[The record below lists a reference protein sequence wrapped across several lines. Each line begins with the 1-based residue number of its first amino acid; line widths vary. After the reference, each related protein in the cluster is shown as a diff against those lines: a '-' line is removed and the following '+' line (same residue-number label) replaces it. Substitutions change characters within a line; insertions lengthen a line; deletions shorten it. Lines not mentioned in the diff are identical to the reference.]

1 MQISLNSIKQIRGD
15 NVEKSN
21 EKLEKG
27 GINEDLKNIENFAF
41 IDINGTKVS
50 IELMDSQK
58 YENVEA
64 IPIKTDFFGKK
75 DFLTI
80 KKGYEMGLV
89 EIKELDNSTVNTVSC
104 KNDSVVPLILIDG
117 DEITGAMQN
126 RIINETLLI
135 PAKSNI
141 NIPVSCTEH
150 GRWHTRGEG
159 EASRTFKTS
168 LYSDNHSTRSRK
180 SRASYEDRDYQGE
193 VWDSISE
200 FESRS
205 NFKSMTSA
213 LNDSYENL
221 KDKQNDYLSKFHIED
236 GQNGVIFIVNG
247 EIKGL
252 EFFYNHSI
260 YKQYHEKLCR
270 SYIIEAIVEK
280 KSVDNIDRLELMN
293 ALENI
298 SDSEFKSQ
306 KSIGLGDNIKFSND
320 FGSGSGLIWE
330 DELIHMTFFK
340 DFIIN
345 EVII

>member
-1 MQISLNSIKQIRGD
+1 MNSIKQLWGD
-15 NVEKSN
+15 KVEKTN
-21 EKLEKG
+21 
-27 GINEDLKNIENFAF
+27 KNIENSEAVGELNKIENISF
-41 IDINGTKVS
+41 IDINGTKIA
-50 IELMDSQK
+50 IELLDSQK

-64 IPIKTDFFGKK
+64 IPIKSDFFGKK
-75 DFLTI
+75 DFITL
-80 KKGYEMGLV
+80 KKGYEMNLV
-89 EIKELDNSTVNTVSC
+89 EIKELEHSTVNTVSC
-104 KNDSVVPLILIDG
+104 KNDSVTPLILIDG

-126 RIINETLLI
+126 RIINDTLLI
-135 PAKSNI
+135 PAQSTL

-159 EASRTFKTS
+159 EASRTFKPS
-168 LYSDNHSTRSRK
+168 LYSANHSKKKKK
-180 SRASYEDRDYQGE
+180 SRASYEERDYQGE

-221 KDKQNDYLSKFHIED
+221 KDKQNDYLKKFNIED

-247 EIKGL
+247 ELKGL
-252 EFFYNHSI
+252 ELFYNHSI

-280 KSVDNIDRLELMN
+280 KSVENIDRLELMKL
-293 ALENI
+293 LEKI
-298 SDSEFKSQ
+298 SDSEFKSK
-306 KSIGLGDNIKFSND
+306 KSIGLGDNLKFSND
-320 FGSGSGLIWE
+320 FGSGSGLVWE

-340 DFIIN
+340 DLVIN

>member
-1 MQISLNSIKQIRGD
+1 MNSIKQTWGD
-15 NVEKSN
+15 DVEKTN
-21 EKLEKG
+21 
-27 GINEDLKNIENFAF
+27 KNIENSEVNEDLNKFENIAF
-41 IDINGTKVS
+41 IDINGTKIS
-50 IELMDSQK
+50 IELLDSQK

-64 IPIKTDFFGKK
+64 IPIKSDFFGKK
-75 DFLTI
+75 DFLTL

-89 EIKELDNSTVNTVSC
+89 EIKELEHSTVNTVSC
-104 KNDSVVPLILIDG
+104 KNDSVTPLILIDG

-126 RIINETLLI
+126 RIINDTLLI
-135 PAKSNI
+135 PAKSTI

-150 GRWHTRGEG
+150 GRWHTKGEG
-159 EASRTFKTS
+159 AESRTFKPS
-168 LYSDNHSTRSRK
+168 LYSANHSTRSRK
-180 SRASYEDRDYQGE
+180 SRASYEERDYQGE

-247 EIKGL
+247 EVKGL
-252 EFFYNHSI
+252 ELFYNHSI
-260 YKQYHEKLCR
+260 YKEYHEKLCR

-280 KSVDNIDRLELMN
+280 KSVDDIDRLELMKV
-293 ALENI
+293 LENI
-298 SDSEFKSQ
+298 SQSEFKSK
-306 KSIGLGDNIKFSND
+306 KSIGLGDNLKFSND
-320 FGSGSGLIWE
+320 FGSGSGLVWE

-340 DFIIN
+340 DFVIN

>member
-1 MQISLNSIKQIRGD
+1 MEKTNKNKENSE
-15 NVEKSN
+15 V
-21 EKLEKG
+21 
-27 GINEDLKNIENFAF
+27 NEDLNKFENIAF
-41 IDINGTKVS
+41 IDINGTKIS
-50 IELMDSQK
+50 IELLDSQK

-64 IPIKTDFFGKK
+64 IPIKSDFFGKK
-75 DFLTI
+75 DFLTL
-80 KKGYEMGLV
+80 KKGYEMNLV
-89 EIKELDNSTVNTVSC
+89 EIKELEHSTVNTVSC
-104 KNDSVVPLILIDG
+104 KNDSVTPLILIDG

-126 RIINETLLI
+126 RIINDTLLI
-135 PAKSNI
+135 PAKSTI

-150 GRWHTRGEG
+150 GRWHTKGEG
-159 EASRTFKTS
+159 AESRTFKPS
-168 LYSDNHSTRSRK
+168 LYSANHSTRSRK
-180 SRASYEDRDYQGE
+180 SRASYEERDYQGE

-247 EIKGL
+247 EVKGL
-252 EFFYNHSI
+252 ELFYNHSI
-260 YKQYHEKLCR
+260 YKEYHEKLCR

-280 KSVDNIDRLELMN
+280 KSVDNIDRLELMKV
-293 ALENI
+293 LENI
-298 SDSEFKSQ
+298 SQSEFKSK
-306 KSIGLGDNIKFSND
+306 KSIGLGDNLKFSND
-320 FGSGSGLIWE
+320 FGSGSGLVWE

-340 DFIIN
+340 DFVIN

>member
-1 MQISLNSIKQIRGD
+1 M
-15 NVEKSN
+15 EKTN
-21 EKLEKG
+21 
-27 GINEDLKNIENFAF
+27 KNIENSEAVGELNKIENISF
-41 IDINGTKVS
+41 IDINGTKIA
-50 IELMDSQK
+50 IELLDSQK

-64 IPIKTDFFGKK
+64 IPIKSDFFGKK
-75 DFLTI
+75 DFLTL
-80 KKGYEMGLV
+80 KKGYEMNLV
-89 EIKELDNSTVNTVSC
+89 EIKELEHSTVNTVSC
-104 KNDSVVPLILIDG
+104 KNDSVTPLILIDG

-126 RIINETLLI
+126 RIINDTLLI
-135 PAKSNI
+135 PAQSTL

-159 EASRTFKTS
+159 EASRTFKPS
-168 LYSDNHSTRSRK
+168 LYSANHSTRSRK
-180 SRASYEDRDYQGE
+180 SRASYEERDYQGE

-221 KDKQNDYLSKFHIED
+221 KDKQNDYLKKFNIED

-247 EIKGL
+247 ELKGL
-252 EFFYNHSI
+252 ELFYNHSI

-280 KSVDNIDRLELMN
+280 KSVENIDRLELMKL
-293 ALENI
+293 LEKI
-298 SDSEFKSQ
+298 SDSEFKSK
-306 KSIGLGDNIKFSND
+306 KSIGLGDNLKFSND
-320 FGSGSGLIWE
+320 FGSGSGLVWE
-330 DELIHMTFFK
+330 DELIHMTLFK
-340 DFIIN
+340 DLVIN

>member
-1 MQISLNSIKQIRGD
+1 MNSIKQIWGD
-15 NVEKSN
+15 NVEKTN
-21 EKLEKG
+21 
-27 GINEDLKNIENFAF
+27 KNIENSEVNEDLNKIENIAF
-41 IDINGTKVS
+41 IDINGTKIS
-50 IELMDSQK
+50 IELLDSQK

-64 IPIKTDFFGKK
+64 IPIKSDYFGKK
-75 DFLTI
+75 DFLTL

-89 EIKELDNSTVNTVSC
+89 EIKELENSTVNTVLC
-104 KNDSVVPLILIDG
+104 KNDSVAPLILIDG

-126 RIINETLLI
+126 RIINDTLLI
-135 PAKSNI
+135 PAKSTI

-150 GRWHTRGEG
+150 GRWHTKGEG
-159 EASRTFKTS
+159 AESRTFKPS
-168 LYSDNHSTRSRK
+168 LYSANHSTRSRK
-180 SRASYEDRDYQGE
+180 SRA

-247 EIKGL
+247 EVKGL
-252 EFFYNHSI
+252 ELFYNHSI
-260 YKQYHEKLCR
+260 YKEYHEKLCR

-280 KSVDNIDRLELMN
+280 KSVDNIDRLKLMKV
-293 ALENI
+293 LENI
-298 SDSEFKSQ
+298 SQSEFKSK
-306 KSIGLGDNIKFSND
+306 KSIGLGDNLKFSND
-320 FGSGSGLIWE
+320 FGSGSGLVWE

-340 DFIIN
+340 DFVIN

>member
-1 MQISLNSIKQIRGD
+1 M
-15 NVEKSN
+15 EKTN
-21 EKLEKG
+21 
-27 GINEDLKNIENFAF
+27 KNIENSESIEDLNKIENIAF
-41 IDINGTKVS
+41 IDVNGTKIA
-50 IELMDSQK
+50 IELLDSQK

-64 IPIKTDFFGKK
+64 IPIKSDYFGKK
-75 DFLTI
+75 DFLTL

-89 EIKELDNSTVNTVSC
+89 EIKELENSTVNTVLC
-104 KNDSVVPLILIDG
+104 KNDSVAPLILIDG

-126 RIINETLLI
+126 RIINDTLLI
-135 PAKSNI
+135 PAKSTI

-150 GRWHTRGEG
+150 GRWHTKGEG
-159 EASRTFKTS
+159 AESRTFKPS
-168 LYSDNHSTRSRK
+168 LYSANHTTRSRK
-180 SRASYEDRDYQGE
+180 SRASYEERDYQGE

-247 EIKGL
+247 EVKGL
-252 EFFYNHSI
+252 ELFYNHSI
-260 YKQYHEKLCR
+260 YKEYHEKLCR

-280 KSVDNIDRLELMN
+280 KSVDNIDRLELMKV
-293 ALENI
+293 LENI
-298 SDSEFKSQ
+298 SQSEFKSK
-306 KSIGLGDNIKFSND
+306 KSIGLGDNLKFSND
-320 FGSGSGLIWE
+320 FGSGSGLVWE

-340 DFIIN
+340 DFVIN

>member
-1 MQISLNSIKQIRGD
+1 MNSIKQTWGD
-15 NVEKSN
+15 KVEKAN
-21 EKLEKG
+21 
-27 GINEDLKNIENFAF
+27 KNIENSEAIEDLNKIENIAF
-41 IDINGTKVS
+41 IDINGTKIS
-50 IELMDSQK
+50 IELLDSQK

-64 IPIKTDFFGKK
+64 IPIKSDFFGKK
-75 DFLTI
+75 DFLTL

-89 EIKELDNSTVNTVSC
+89 EIKELEHSTVNTVLC
-104 KNDSVVPLILIDG
+104 KNDSVAPLILIDG

-126 RIINETLLI
+126 RIINDTLLI
-135 PAKSNI
+135 PAKSTI

-159 EASRTFKTS
+159 AESRTFKPS
-168 LYSDNHSTRSRK
+168 LYSANHTTRSRK
-180 SRASYEDRDYQGE
+180 SRASYEERDYQGE

-247 EIKGL
+247 EVKGL
-252 EFFYNHSI
+252 ELFYNHSI
-260 YKQYHEKLCR
+260 YKEYHEKLCR

-280 KSVDNIDRLELMN
+280 KSVENIDRLELMKV
-293 ALENI
+293 LENI
-298 SDSEFKSQ
+298 SQSEFKSK
-306 KSIGLGDNIKFSND
+306 KSIGLGDNLKFSND
-320 FGSGSGLIWE
+320 FGSGSGLVWE

-340 DFIIN
+340 DFVIN

>member
-1 MQISLNSIKQIRGD
+1 MNSIKQTWGD
-15 NVEKSN
+15 DVEKTN
-21 EKLEKG
+21 
-27 GINEDLKNIENFAF
+27 KNIENSEVNEDLNKFENIAF
-41 IDINGTKVS
+41 IDINGTKIS
-50 IELMDSQK
+50 IEL
-58 YENVEA
+58 
-64 IPIKTDFFGKK
+64 
-75 DFLTI
+75 
-80 KKGYEMGLV
+80 
-89 EIKELDNSTVNTVSC
+89 C
-104 KNDSVVPLILIDG
+104 KNDSVTPLILIDG

-126 RIINETLLI
+126 RIINDTLLI
-135 PAKSNI
+135 PAKSTI

-150 GRWHTRGEG
+150 GRWHTKGEG
-159 EASRTFKTS
+159 AESRTFKPS
-168 LYSDNHSTRSRK
+168 LYSANHSTRSRK
-180 SRASYEDRDYQGE
+180 SRASYEERDYQGE

-247 EIKGL
+247 EVKGL
-252 EFFYNHSI
+252 ELFYNHSI

-280 KSVDNIDRLELMN
+280 KSVDNIDRLKLMKV
-293 ALENI
+293 LENI
-298 SDSEFKSQ
+298 SQSEFKSK
-306 KSIGLGDNIKFSND
+306 KSIGLGDNLKFSND
-320 FGSGSGLIWE
+320 FGSGSGLVWE

-340 DFIIN
+340 DFVIN

>member
-1 MQISLNSIKQIRGD
+1 M
-15 NVEKSN
+15 EKSN
-21 EKLEKG
+21 KEIENSE
-27 GINEDLKNIENFAF
+27 IIEDLNKIENIAF
-41 IDINGTKVS
+41 IDLNGAKIS
-50 IELMDSQK
+50 IEILESQK

-64 IPIKTDFFGKK
+64 IPIRSDFFGKK
-75 DFLTI
+75 DFLTL
-80 KKGYEMGLV
+80 KKGYEMNLV
-89 EIKELDNSTVNTVSC
+89 EIKELDHSTVNAVSC
-104 KNDSVVPLILIDG
+104 KNDSVAPLILIDG

-126 RIINETLLI
+126 RIINDTLLI
-135 PAKSNI
+135 PAKSTV

-159 EASRTFKTS
+159 EASRTFEPS
-168 LYSDNHSTRSRK
+168 LYSANHSTRSRK
-180 SRASYEDRDYQGE
+180 SRASYEERDYQGE

-252 EFFYNHSI
+252 ELFYNHSI

-280 KSVDNIDRLELMN
+280 KSVDNIDRLEFVKVM
-293 ALENI
+293 ENI
-298 SDSEFKSQ
+298 SHSEFKSK
-306 KSIGLGDNIKFSND
+306 KSIGLGDNVKFSND
-320 FGSGSGLIWE
+320 FGSGSSLVWE

-340 DFIIN
+340 DFVIN

>member
-1 MQISLNSIKQIRGD
+1 MNSIKQTWGD
-15 NVEKSN
+15 DVEKTN
-21 EKLEKG
+21 
-27 GINEDLKNIENFAF
+27 KNIENSEVNEDLNKFENIAF
-41 IDINGTKVS
+41 IDINGTKIS
-50 IELMDSQK
+50 IELLDSQK

-64 IPIKTDFFGKK
+64 IPIKSDFFGKK
-75 DFLTI
+75 DFLTL
-80 KKGYEMGLV
+80 KKGYEMNLV
-89 EIKELDNSTVNTVSC
+89 EIKELEHSTVNTVSC
-104 KNDSVVPLILIDG
+104 KNDSVTPLILIDG

-126 RIINETLLI
+126 RIINDTLLI
-135 PAKSNI
+135 PAKSTI

-150 GRWHTRGEG
+150 GRWHTKGEG
-159 EASRTFKTS
+159 AESRTFKPS
-168 LYSDNHSTRSRK
+168 LYSANHSTRSRK
-180 SRASYEDRDYQGE
+180 SRASYEERDYQGE

-236 GQNGVIFIVNG
+236 GQNGVIFIVN
-247 EIKGL
+247 EEVKGL
-252 EFFYNHSI
+252 ELFYNHSI

-280 KSVDNIDRLELMN
+280 KSVDNIDRLELMKV
-293 ALENI
+293 LENI
-298 SDSEFKSQ
+298 SQSEFKSK
-306 KSIGLGDNIKFSND
+306 KSIGLGDNLKFSND
-320 FGSGSGLIWE
+320 FGSGSGLVWE

-340 DFIIN
+340 DFVIN

>member
-1 MQISLNSIKQIRGD
+1 MNSIKQTWGD
-15 NVEKSN
+15 DVEKTN
-21 EKLEKG
+21 
-27 GINEDLKNIENFAF
+27 KNIENSEVNEDLNKFENIAF
-41 IDINGTKVS
+41 IDINGTKIS
-50 IELMDSQK
+50 IELLDSQK

-64 IPIKTDFFGKK
+64 IPIKSDFFGKK
-75 DFLTI
+75 DFLTL
-80 KKGYEMGLV
+80 KKGYEMNLV
-89 EIKELDNSTVNTVSC
+89 EIKELEHSTVNTVSC
-104 KNDSVVPLILIDG
+104 KNDSVTPLILIDG

-126 RIINETLLI
+126 RIINDTLLI
-135 PAKSNI
+135 PAKSTI
-141 NIPVSCTEH
+141 NIPVSCSEH
-150 GRWHTRGEG
+150 GRWHTKGEG
-159 EASRTFKTS
+159 AESRTFKPS
-168 LYSDNHSTRSRK
+168 LYSANHSTRSRK
-180 SRASYEDRDYQGE
+180 SRASYEERDYQGE

-247 EIKGL
+247 EVKGL
-252 EFFYNHSI
+252 ELFYNHSI

-280 KSVDNIDRLELMN
+280 KSVDNIDRLELMKV
-293 ALENI
+293 LENI
-298 SDSEFKSQ
+298 SQSEFKSK
-306 KSIGLGDNIKFSND
+306 KSIGLGDNLKFSND
-320 FGSGSGLIWE
+320 FGSGSGLVWE

-340 DFIIN
+340 DFVIN

>member
-1 MQISLNSIKQIRGD
+1 MNSIKQTWGD
-15 NVEKSN
+15 DVEKTN
-21 EKLEKG
+21 
-27 GINEDLKNIENFAF
+27 KNIENSEVNEDLNKFENIAF
-41 IDINGTKVS
+41 IDINGTKIS
-50 IELMDSQK
+50 IELLDSQK

-64 IPIKTDFFGKK
+64 IPIKSDFFGKK
-75 DFLTI
+75 DFLTL
-80 KKGYEMGLV
+80 KKGYEMNLV
-89 EIKELDNSTVNTVSC
+89 EIKELEHSTVNTVSC
-104 KNDSVVPLILIDG
+104 KNDSVTPLILIDG

-126 RIINETLLI
+126 RIINDTLLI
-135 PAKSNI
+135 PAKSTI

-150 GRWHTRGEG
+150 GRWHTKGEG
-159 EASRTFKTS
+159 AESRTFKPS
-168 LYSDNHSTRSRK
+168 LYSANHSTRSRK
-180 SRASYEDRDYQGE
+180 SRASYEERDYQGE

-247 EIKGL
+247 EVKGL
-252 EFFYNHSI
+252 ELFYNHSI
-260 YKQYHEKLCR
+260 YKEYHEKLCR

-280 KSVDNIDRLELMN
+280 KSVDDIDRLELMKV
-293 ALENI
+293 LENI
-298 SDSEFKSQ
+298 SQSEFKSK
-306 KSIGLGDNIKFSND
+306 KSIGLGDNLKFSND
-320 FGSGSGLIWE
+320 FGSGSGLVWE

-340 DFIIN
+340 DFVIN

>member
-1 MQISLNSIKQIRGD
+1 MNSIKQTWGD
-15 NVEKSN
+15 DVEKTN
-21 EKLEKG
+21 
-27 GINEDLKNIENFAF
+27 KNIENSEVNEDLNKFENIAF
-41 IDINGTKVS
+41 IDINGTKIS
-50 IELMDSQK
+50 IELLDSQK

-64 IPIKTDFFGKK
+64 IPIKSDFFGKK
-75 DFLTI
+75 DFLTL

-89 EIKELDNSTVNTVSC
+89 EIKELENSTVNTVLC
-104 KNDSVVPLILIDG
+104 KNDSVAPLILIDG

-126 RIINETLLI
+126 RIINDTLLI
-135 PAKSNI
+135 PAKSTI

-150 GRWHTRGEG
+150 GRWHTKGEG
-159 EASRTFKTS
+159 AESRTFKPS
-168 LYSDNHSTRSRK
+168 LYSANHSTRSRK
-180 SRASYEDRDYQGE
+180 SRASYEERDYQGE

-247 EIKGL
+247 EVKGL
-252 EFFYNHSI
+252 ELFYNHSI
-260 YKQYHEKLCR
+260 YKEYHEKLCR

-280 KSVDNIDRLELMN
+280 KSVDNIDRLELMKV
-293 ALENI
+293 LENI
-298 SDSEFKSQ
+298 SQSEFKSK
-306 KSIGLGDNIKFSND
+306 KSIGLGDNLKFSND
-320 FGSGSGLIWE
+320 FGSGSGLVWE

-340 DFIIN
+340 DFVIN

>member
-1 MQISLNSIKQIRGD
+1 MNSIKQIWGD
-15 NVEKSN
+15 KVEKSN
-21 EKLEKG
+21 KEIENSE
-27 GINEDLKNIENFAF
+27 IIEDLNKIENIAF
-41 IDINGTKVS
+41 IDLNGAKISVE
-50 IELMDSQK
+50 ILESQK

-64 IPIKTDFFGKK
+64 IPIRSDFFGKK
-75 DFLTI
+75 DFLTL
-80 KKGYEMGLV
+80 KKGYEMNLV
-89 EIKELDNSTVNTVSC
+89 EIKELDHSTVNAVSC
-104 KNDSVVPLILIDG
+104 KNDSVAPLILIDG
-117 DEITGAMQN
+117 DEITGAIQN
-126 RIINETLLI
+126 RIINDTLLI
-135 PAKSNI
+135 PAKSTV

-159 EASRTFKTS
+159 EASRTFEPS
-168 LYSDNHSTRSRK
+168 LYSANHSTRSRK
-180 SRASYEDRDYQGE
+180 SRASYEERDYQGE

-252 EFFYNHSI
+252 ELFYNHSI

-280 KSVDNIDRLELMN
+280 KSVDNIDRLEFVKVM
-293 ALENI
+293 ENI
-298 SDSEFKSQ
+298 SHSEFKSK
-306 KSIGLGDNIKFSND
+306 KSIGLGDNVKFSND
-320 FGSGSGLIWE
+320 FGSGSSLVWE

-340 DFIIN
+340 DFVIN

>member
-1 MQISLNSIKQIRGD
+1 MNSIKQTWGD
-15 NVEKSN
+15 KVEKAN
-21 EKLEKG
+21 
-27 GINEDLKNIENFAF
+27 KNIENSKAIEDLNKIENIAF
-41 IDINGTKVS
+41 IDINGTKIS
-50 IELMDSQK
+50 IELLESQK

-64 IPIKTDFFGKK
+64 IPIKSDFFGKK
-75 DFLTI
+75 DFLTL

-89 EIKELDNSTVNTVSC
+89 EIKELEHSTVNTVSC
-104 KNDSVVPLILIDG
+104 KNDSVTPLILIDG

-126 RIINETLLI
+126 RIINDTLLI
-135 PAKSNI
+135 PAKSTI

-150 GRWHTRGEG
+150 GRWHTKGEG
-159 EASRTFKTS
+159 AESRTFKPS
-168 LYSDNHSTRSRK
+168 LYSANHSTRSRK
-180 SRASYEDRDYQGE
+180 SRASYEEHDYQGE

-221 KDKQNDYLSKFHIED
+221 KDKQNDYLSKFHIKD

-247 EIKGL
+247 EVKGL
-252 EFFYNHSI
+252 ELFYNHSI

-280 KSVDNIDRLELMN
+280 KSVDNIDRLELMKV
-293 ALENI
+293 LENI
-298 SDSEFKSQ
+298 SQSEFKSK
-306 KSIGLGDNIKFSND
+306 KSIGLGDNLKFSND
-320 FGSGSGLIWE
+320 FGSGSGLVWE

-340 DFIIN
+340 DFVIN

>member
-1 MQISLNSIKQIRGD
+1 MNSIKQTWGD
-15 NVEKSN
+15 DVEKTNKNKENS
-21 EKLEKG
+21 EV
-27 GINEDLKNIENFAF
+27 NEDLNKFENIAF
-41 IDINGTKVS
+41 IDINGTKIS
-50 IELMDSQK
+50 IELLDSQK

-64 IPIKTDFFGKK
+64 IPIKSDFFGKK
-75 DFLTI
+75 DFLTL
-80 KKGYEMGLV
+80 KKGYEMNLV
-89 EIKELDNSTVNTVSC
+89 EIKELEHSTVNTVSC
-104 KNDSVVPLILIDG
+104 KNDSVTPLILIDG

-126 RIINETLLI
+126 RIINDTLLI
-135 PAKSNI
+135 PAKSTI

-150 GRWHTRGEG
+150 GRWHTKGEG
-159 EASRTFKTS
+159 AESRTFKPS
-168 LYSDNHSTRSRK
+168 LYSANHSTRSRK
-180 SRASYEDRDYQGE
+180 SRASYEERDYQGE

-247 EIKGL
+247 EVKGL
-252 EFFYNHSI
+252 ELFYNHSI
-260 YKQYHEKLCR
+260 YKEYHEKLCR

-280 KSVDNIDRLELMN
+280 KSVDNIDRLELMKV
-293 ALENI
+293 LENI
-298 SDSEFKSQ
+298 SQSEFKSK
-306 KSIGLGDNIKFSND
+306 KSIGLGDNLKFSND
-320 FGSGSGLIWE
+320 FGSGSGLVWE

-340 DFIIN
+340 DFVIN

>member
-1 MQISLNSIKQIRGD
+1 MNSIKQIWGD
-15 NVEKSN
+15 KVEKSN
-21 EKLEKG
+21 KEIENSE
-27 GINEDLKNIENFAF
+27 IIEDLNKIENIAF
-41 IDINGTKVS
+41 IDLNGAKIS
-50 IELMDSQK
+50 IEILESQK

-64 IPIKTDFFGKK
+64 IPIRSDFFGKK
-75 DFLTI
+75 DFLTL
-80 KKGYEMGLV
+80 KKGYEMNLV
-89 EIKELDNSTVNTVSC
+89 EIKELDHSTVNAVSC
-104 KNDSVVPLILIDG
+104 KNDSVAPLILIDG

-126 RIINETLLI
+126 RIINDTLLI
-135 PAKSNI
+135 PAKSTV

-159 EASRTFKTS
+159 EASRTFEPS
-168 LYSDNHSTRSRK
+168 LYSANHSTRSRK
-180 SRASYEDRDYQGE
+180 SRASYEERDYQGE

-252 EFFYNHSI
+252 ELFYNHSI

-280 KSVDNIDRLELMN
+280 KSVDNIDRLEFVKVM
-293 ALENI
+293 ENI
-298 SDSEFKSQ
+298 SHSEFKSK
-306 KSIGLGDNIKFSND
+306 KSIGLGDNVKFSND
-320 FGSGSGLIWE
+320 FGSGSSLVWE

-340 DFIIN
+340 DFVIN

>member
-1 MQISLNSIKQIRGD
+1 MNSIKQTWGD
-15 NVEKSN
+15 DVEKTN
-21 EKLEKG
+21 
-27 GINEDLKNIENFAF
+27 KNIENSEVNEDLNKFENIAF
-41 IDINGTKVS
+41 IDINGTKIS
-50 IELMDSQK
+50 IELLDSQK
-58 YENVEA
+58 YENFEA
-64 IPIKTDFFGKK
+64 IPIKSDYFGKK
-75 DFLTI
+75 DFLTL

-89 EIKELDNSTVNTVSC
+89 EIKELENSTVNTVLC
-104 KNDSVVPLILIDG
+104 KNDSVAPLILIDG

-126 RIINETLLI
+126 RIINDTLLI
-135 PAKSNI
+135 PAKSTI

-150 GRWHTRGEG
+150 GRWHTKGEG
-159 EASRTFKTS
+159 AESRTFKPS
-168 LYSDNHSTRSRK
+168 LYSANHSTRSRK
-180 SRASYEDRDYQGE
+180 SRASYEERDYQGE

-247 EIKGL
+247 EVKGL
-252 EFFYNHSI
+252 ELFYNHSI
-260 YKQYHEKLCR
+260 YKEYHEKLCR

-280 KSVDNIDRLELMN
+280 KSVDNIDRLKLMKV
-293 ALENI
+293 LENI
-298 SDSEFKSQ
+298 SQSEFKSK
-306 KSIGLGDNIKFSND
+306 KSIGLGDNLKFSND
-320 FGSGSGLIWE
+320 FGSGSGLVWE

-340 DFIIN
+340 DFVIN

>member
-1 MQISLNSIKQIRGD
+1 MNSIKQIWGD
-15 NVEKSN
+15 NVEKTN
-21 EKLEKG
+21 
-27 GINEDLKNIENFAF
+27 KNIENSEVNEDLNKIENIAF
-41 IDINGTKVS
+41 IDINGTKIS
-50 IELMDSQK
+50 IELLESQK

-64 IPIKTDFFGKK
+64 IPIKSDYFGKK
-75 DFLTI
+75 DFLTL

-89 EIKELDNSTVNTVSC
+89 EIKELEHSTVNTVLC
-104 KNDSVVPLILIDG
+104 KNDSVAPLILIDG

-126 RIINETLLI
+126 RIINDTLLI
-135 PAKSNI
+135 PAKSTI

-150 GRWHTRGEG
+150 GRWHTKGEG
-159 EASRTFKTS
+159 AESRTFKPS
-168 LYSDNHSTRSRK
+168 LYSANHTTRSRK
-180 SRASYEDRDYQGE
+180 SRASYEERDYQGE

-247 EIKGL
+247 EVKGL
-252 EFFYNHSI
+252 ELFYNHSI
-260 YKQYHEKLCR
+260 YKEYHEKLCR

-280 KSVDNIDRLELMN
+280 KSVDNIDRLELMKV
-293 ALENI
+293 LENI
-298 SDSEFKSQ
+298 SQSEFKSK
-306 KSIGLGDNIKFSND
+306 KSIGLGDNLKFSND
-320 FGSGSGLIWE
+320 FGSGSGLVWE

-340 DFIIN
+340 DFVIN

>member
-1 MQISLNSIKQIRGD
+1 MNSIKQTWGD
-15 NVEKSN
+15 DVEKTN
-21 EKLEKG
+21 
-27 GINEDLKNIENFAF
+27 KNIENSEVNEDLNKFENIAF
-41 IDINGTKVS
+41 IDINGTKIS
-50 IELMDSQK
+50 IELLDSQK

-64 IPIKTDFFGKK
+64 IPIKSDFFGKK
-75 DFLTI
+75 DFLTL

-89 EIKELDNSTVNTVSC
+89 EIKELENSTVNTVLC
-104 KNDSVVPLILIDG
+104 KNDSVAPLILIDG

-126 RIINETLLI
+126 RIINDTLLI
-135 PAKSNI
+135 PAKSTI

-150 GRWHTRGEG
+150 GRWHTKGEG
-159 EASRTFKTS
+159 AESRTFKPS
-168 LYSDNHSTRSRK
+168 LYSANHSTRSRK
-180 SRASYEDRDYQGE
+180 SRASYEERDYQGE

-247 EIKGL
+247 EVKGL
-252 EFFYNHSI
+252 ELFYNHSI

-280 KSVDNIDRLELMN
+280 KSVDNIDRLELMKV
-293 ALENI
+293 LENI
-298 SDSEFKSQ
+298 SQSEFKSK
-306 KSIGLGDNIKFSND
+306 KSIGLGDNLKFSND
-320 FGSGSGLIWE
+320 FGSGSGLVWE

-340 DFIIN
+340 DFVIN

>member
-1 MQISLNSIKQIRGD
+1 MNSIKQLWGD
-15 NVEKSN
+15 KVEKTN
-21 EKLEKG
+21 
-27 GINEDLKNIENFAF
+27 KNIEKSESIEDLNKIENIAF
-41 IDINGTKVS
+41 IDVNGTKIA
-50 IELMDSQK
+50 IELLDSQK

-64 IPIKTDFFGKK
+64 IPIKSDYFGKK
-75 DFLTI
+75 DFLTL
-80 KKGYEMGLV
+80 KKGYEMNLV
-89 EIKELDNSTVNTVSC
+89 EIKELEHSTVNTVSC
-104 KNDSVVPLILIDG
+104 KNDSVTPLILIDG

-126 RIINETLLI
+126 RIINDTLLI
-135 PAKSNI
+135 PAKSTI

-150 GRWHTRGEG
+150 GRWHTKGEG
-159 EASRTFKTS
+159 AESRTFKPS
-168 LYSDNHSTRSRK
+168 LYSANHSTRSRK
-180 SRASYEDRDYQGE
+180 SRASYEERDYQGE

-221 KDKQNDYLSKFHIED
+221 KDKQNDYLSKFHIAD

-247 EIKGL
+247 EVKGL
-252 EFFYNHSI
+252 ELFYNHSI

-280 KSVDNIDRLELMN
+280 KSVDNIDRLELMKV
-293 ALENI
+293 LENI
-298 SDSEFKSQ
+298 SNSEFKSH
-306 KSIGLGDNIKFSND
+306 KSIGLGDNLKFSND
-320 FGSGSGLIWE
+320 FGSGSGLVWE

-340 DFIIN
+340 DFVIN

>member
-1 MQISLNSIKQIRGD
+1 MNSIKQTWGD
-15 NVEKSN
+15 DVEKTN
-21 EKLEKG
+21 
-27 GINEDLKNIENFAF
+27 KNIENSEVNEDLNKFENIAF
-41 IDINGTKVS
+41 IDINGTKIS
-50 IELMDSQK
+50 IELLDSQK

-64 IPIKTDFFGKK
+64 IPIKSDFFGKK
-75 DFLTI
+75 DFLTL

-89 EIKELDNSTVNTVSC
+89 EIKELENSTVNTVSC
-104 KNDSVVPLILIDG
+104 KNDSVAPLILIDG

-126 RIINETLLI
+126 RIINDTLLI
-135 PAKSNI
+135 PAKSTI

-150 GRWHTRGEG
+150 GRWHTKGEG
-159 EASRTFKTS
+159 AESRTFKPS
-168 LYSDNHSTRSRK
+168 LYSANHSTRSRK
-180 SRASYEDRDYQGE
+180 SRASYEERDYQGE

-247 EIKGL
+247 EVKGL
-252 EFFYNHSI
+252 ELFYNHSI

-280 KSVDNIDRLELMN
+280 KSVDNIDRLELMKV
-293 ALENI
+293 LENI
-298 SDSEFKSQ
+298 SQSEFKSK
-306 KSIGLGDNIKFSND
+306 KSIGLGDNLKFSND
-320 FGSGSGLIWE
+320 FGSGSGLVWE

-340 DFIIN
+340 DFVIN

>member
-1 MQISLNSIKQIRGD
+1 MNSIKQTWGD
-15 NVEKSN
+15 KVEKAN
-21 EKLEKG
+21 
-27 GINEDLKNIENFAF
+27 KNIENSEAIEDLNKIENIAF
-41 IDINGTKVS
+41 IDINGTKIS
-50 IELMDSQK
+50 IELLESQK

-64 IPIKTDFFGKK
+64 IPIKSDFFGKK
-75 DFLTI
+75 DFLTL

-89 EIKELDNSTVNTVSC
+89 EIKELENSTVNTVLC
-104 KNDSVVPLILIDG
+104 KNDSVAPLILIDG

-126 RIINETLLI
+126 RIINDTLLI
-135 PAKSNI
+135 PAKSTI

-159 EASRTFKTS
+159 AESRTFKPS
-168 LYSDNHSTRSRK
+168 LYSANHSTRSRK
-180 SRASYEDRDYQGE
+180 SRASYEERDYQWE

-247 EIKGL
+247 EVKGL
-252 EFFYNHSI
+252 ELFYNHSI
-260 YKQYHEKLCR
+260 YKEYHEKLCR

-280 KSVDNIDRLELMN
+280 KSVDNIDRLELMKV
-293 ALENI
+293 LENI
-298 SDSEFKSQ
+298 SQSEFKSK
-306 KSIGLGDNIKFSND
+306 KSIGLGDNLKFSND
-320 FGSGSGLIWE
+320 FGSGSGLVWE

-340 DFIIN
+340 DFVIN

>member
-1 MQISLNSIKQIRGD
+1 MNSIKQTWGD
-15 NVEKSN
+15 DVEKTN
-21 EKLEKG
+21 
-27 GINEDLKNIENFAF
+27 KNIENSEVNEDLNKFENIAF
-41 IDINGTKVS
+41 IDINGTKIS
-50 IELMDSQK
+50 IELLESQK

-64 IPIKTDFFGKK
+64 IPIKSDFFGKK
-75 DFLTI
+75 DFLTL
-80 KKGYEMGLV
+80 KKGYEMNLV
-89 EIKELDNSTVNTVSC
+89 EIKELEHSTVNTVSC
-104 KNDSVVPLILIDG
+104 KNDSVTPLILIDG

-126 RIINETLLI
+126 RIINDTLLI
-135 PAKSNI
+135 PAKSTI

-150 GRWHTRGEG
+150 GRWHTKGEG
-159 EASRTFKTS
+159 AESRTFKPS
-168 LYSDNHSTRSRK
+168 LYSANHSTRSRK
-180 SRASYEDRDYQGE
+180 SRASYEERDYQGE

-247 EIKGL
+247 EVKGL
-252 EFFYNHSI
+252 ELFYNHSI
-260 YKQYHEKLCR
+260 YKEYHEKLCR

-280 KSVDNIDRLELMN
+280 KSVDNIDRLKLMKV
-293 ALENI
+293 LENI
-298 SDSEFKSQ
+298 SQSEFKSK
-306 KSIGLGDNIKFSND
+306 KSIGLGDNLKFSND
-320 FGSGSGLIWE
+320 FGSGSGLVWE

-340 DFIIN
+340 DFVIN

>member
-1 MQISLNSIKQIRGD
+1 MNSIKQTWGD
-15 NVEKSN
+15 DVEKTN
-21 EKLEKG
+21 
-27 GINEDLKNIENFAF
+27 KNIENSEVNEDLNKIENIAF
-41 IDINGTKVS
+41 IDINGTKIS
-50 IELMDSQK
+50 IELLDSQK

-64 IPIKTDFFGKK
+64 IPIKSDFFGKK
-75 DFLTI
+75 DFLTL
-80 KKGYEMGLV
+80 KKGYEMNLV
-89 EIKELDNSTVNTVSC
+89 EIKELEHSTVNTVSC
-104 KNDSVVPLILIDG
+104 KNDSVTPLILIDG

-126 RIINETLLI
+126 RIINDTLLI
-135 PAKSNI
+135 PAKSTI

-150 GRWHTRGEG
+150 GRWHTKGEG
-159 EASRTFKTS
+159 AESRTFKPS
-168 LYSDNHSTRSRK
+168 LYSANHSTRSRK
-180 SRASYEDRDYQGE
+180 SRASYEERDYQGE

-247 EIKGL
+247 EVKGL
-252 EFFYNHSI
+252 ELFYNHSI
-260 YKQYHEKLCR
+260 YKEYHEKLCR

-280 KSVDNIDRLELMN
+280 KSVDNIDRLELMKV
-293 ALENI
+293 LENI
-298 SDSEFKSQ
+298 SNSEFKSH
-306 KSIGLGDNIKFSND
+306 KSIGLGDNLKFSND
-320 FGSGSGLIWE
+320 FGSGSGLVWE

-340 DFIIN
+340 DFVIN

>member
-1 MQISLNSIKQIRGD
+1 MNSIKQLWGD
-15 NVEKSN
+15 KVEKTN
-21 EKLEKG
+21 
-27 GINEDLKNIENFAF
+27 KNIENSEAVGELNKIENISF
-41 IDINGTKVS
+41 IDINGTKIA
-50 IELMDSQK
+50 IELLDSQK

-64 IPIKTDFFGKK
+64 IPIKSDFFGKK
-75 DFLTI
+75 DFLTL
-80 KKGYEMGLV
+80 KKGYEMNLV
-89 EIKELDNSTVNTVSC
+89 KIKELEHSTVNTVSC
-104 KNDSVVPLILIDG
+104 KNDSVTPLILIDG

-126 RIINETLLI
+126 RIINDTLLI
-135 PAKSNI
+135 PAQSTL

-159 EASRTFKTS
+159 EASRTFKPS
-168 LYSDNHSTRSRK
+168 LYSANHSTRSRK
-180 SRASYEDRDYQGE
+180 SRASYEERDYQGE

-200 FESRS
+200 IESRS

-221 KDKQNDYLSKFHIED
+221 KDKQNDYLKKFNIED

-247 EIKGL
+247 ELKGL
-252 EFFYNHSI
+252 ELFYNHSI

-280 KSVDNIDRLELMN
+280 KSVENIDRLELMKL
-293 ALENI
+293 LEKI
-298 SDSEFKSQ
+298 SDSEFKSK
-306 KSIGLGDNIKFSND
+306 KSIGLGDNLKFSND
-320 FGSGSGLIWE
+320 FGSGSGLVWE

-340 DFIIN
+340 DLVIN